1 MDEGKGVTQVGFER
15 DVIVKSASRNLKLH
29 AQKKKKEKI
38 FNHRT
43 PCVQWFL
50 DIGYSFLHYLDISTV
65 LYRSVDDSE

>member
-38 FNHRT
+38 TLVSKQEHKKRKEKKKKYERREKR
-43 PCVQWFL
+43 WH
-50 DIGYSFLHYLDISTV
+50 D
-65 LYRSVDDSE
+65 